1 MSIWTDMA
9 IYNKKNKQVLT
20 PGLNNTGDFAQTINV
35 TVHVASTDEVKFASI
50 VCPLDGTLKIS
61 VGTKS
66 IGSTSGIPSYGF
78 TTIIVK
84 DSSGHVEHSVK
95 GTKQQEEF
103 VFNLPVLGFQ
113 KYTFYFKNDTNNTTV
128 THYNPKDLI
137 VEYNIGEK
145 SIVTLKNESV

>member
-9 IYNKKNKQVLT
+9 IYNKKNKEVYT
-20 PGLNNTGDFAQTINV
+20 PGLNNTGDFAQTLDV
-35 TVHVASTDEVKFASI
+35 TVHAASTDEVKFASI

-61 VGTKS
+61 VGTRRT
-66 IGSTSGIPSYGF
+66 GSTSGIPSYGF

-84 DSSGHVEHSVK
+84 DSSGNVKYSVK

-103 VFNLPVLGFQ
+103 VFNLSVLGFN
-113 KYTFYFKNDTNNTTV
+113 KYTFYFKNDSNSTTM

-137 VEYNIGEK
+137 VEYNIKEK
-145 SIVTLKNESV
+145 SIVTLNDESV